1 MHELRVL
8 FTAVDDESYLVQLTD
23 TEGTKLGVEVAFAP
37 FLSEEDFDDLRWYL
51 EEYMDLPDGGA
62 VVRAKRIEER
72 LEEWGCKLHNAIFG
86 VKENCD
92 LKELLLS
99 APAPR
104 ELTIATE
111 HPALLRLPWE
121 LIADTAG
128 SLAQRVSIRRQLD
141 KRKSCELRVVG
152 LPLRILYIVSRP
164 GDAGFID
171 PRLTIKALF
180 DALDPLGA
188 NVRVDFCRPPTL
200 ERMEEML
207 SDAKNANAP
216 YGIIHFD
223 GHGSFDTERQI
234 GVLCFEKD
242 DDDSGKS
249 ETYLVPA
256 DRLGEILS
264 DHRVPLVVLEACRS
278 AAVTGNAI
286 SRSVAPRLIRSGAGS
301 VLSMSH
307 AVHVEAARRLLDRFY
322 RELVRG
328 ATVGHAVAEGRRA
341 LNASRA
347 RWIEYGPRGRTVEL
361 CDWFLPQLYQRAAD
375 DVFVP
380 LEVTTPEH
388 AQEFDL
394 FLSHQHNDSDRVEV
408 LARELV
414 EKHGL
419 RVWLDK
425 WECRP
430 GKLRPQCE
438 KGIRASR
445 FTVVVGSKTALKSKW
460 VQWEIRKHKSF
471 NRKGD
476 RLLPIKFEKLDLPP
490 KLDELLWVDFTIP
503 ALDAENAARLARLIR
518 STDAED
524 TRRSRGFRSPAMQ
537 RHESGPFPPPPQYG
551 FHGRAREL
559 HHLERLFRS
568 HRGIVLHAMGGMGK
582 TAIATEAAH
591 WWTRSGLFRDGA
603 CFISFE
609 QFASAD
615 RAVQVLGAYLE
626 GPIFDQLPAAGQRR
640 RVLEAFREKDVL
652 MVWDNFESALP
663 QFNVAPYQDSP
674 YTEGERGLLFELF
687 QDLTTGAGKGRLLV
701 TCRPCHTGLPGAL
714 PYELHGLARP
724 DSLWLL
730 SNILKRDGISI
741 GEGHLT
747 RERIDLL
754 LNDLTDHPLSL
765 ELVGPHLRTLTPEAI
780 RADFTKLLKKFE
792 QDAPEGRN
800 QSLLASL
807 EFSRKHLSSA
817 ARDALPWLGLFR
829 GGVFEDNLLV
839 VSQLTPEAWEPIRCE
854 LEGIALVRK
863 EEDISINGRPF
874 LRFHP
879 TLAFASTDSALA
891 ETSEVRERFIGVY
904 LAFMRMLDRMLDG
917 SESRAALEVLA
928 REEANYRTA
937 VHWAV
942 VDREFRAAAALGH
955 TFHNFLKRLNRLREC
970 DAWVRFLRDATAS
983 QGFTE
988 QAADYEREHALTQ
1001 YAQGDPRSAVEQIQ
1015 ALVER
1020 LRRTTEFDPA
1030 FQLALATRDWGKM
1043 LDEAGASIQAVP
1055 ILQEAV
1061 GRWEKLVERAVGRS
1075 WKALLDA
1082 EHYANAKVELGNLS
1096 TAMSYLAYA
1105 FMGVGWLDEALATAE
1120 AALEITQKLGHQKN
1134 ISSGHIQCANIL
1146 MHAGRYDEADARYNM
1161 ALVAARNAGD
1171 KGLEGGSS

>member
-1 MHELRVL
+1 M
-8 FTAVDDESYLVQLTD
+8 
-23 TEGTKLGVEVAFAP
+23 
-37 FLSEEDFDDLRWYL
+37 
-51 EEYMDLPDGGA
+51 
-62 VVRAKRIEER
+62 
-72 LEEWGCKLHNAIFG
+72 
-86 VKENCD
+86 
-92 LKELLLS
+92 
-99 APAPR
+99 
-104 ELTIATE
+104 
-111 HPALLRLPWE
+111 
-121 LIADTAG
+121 
-128 SLAQRVSIRRQLD
+128 
-141 KRKSCELRVVG
+141 
-152 LPLRILYIVSRP
+152 
-164 GDAGFID
+164 
-171 PRLTIKALF
+171 
-180 DALDPLGA
+180 
-188 NVRVDFCRPPTL
+188 
-200 ERMEEML
+200 
-207 SDAKNANAP
+207 
-216 YGIIHFD
+216 
-223 GHGSFDTERQI
+223 
-234 GVLCFEKD
+234 
-242 DDDSGKS
+242 
-249 ETYLVPA
+249 
-256 DRLGEILS
+256 
-264 DHRVPLVVLEACRS
+264 
-278 AAVTGNAI
+278 
-286 SRSVAPRLIRSGAGS
+286 
-301 VLSMSH
+301 
-307 AVHVEAARRLLDRFY
+307 
-322 RELVRG
+322 
-328 ATVGHAVAEGRRA
+328 
-341 LNASRA
+341 
-347 RWIEYGPRGRTVEL
+347 
-361 CDWFLPQLYQRAAD
+361 
-375 DVFVP
+375 P

-582 TAIATEAAH
+582 TRATEAAH

-754 LNDLTDHPLSL
+754 LNDLPTTHFRSNLS
-765 ELVGPHLRTLTPEAI
+765 VRICARSHRRP
-780 RADFTKLLKKFE
+780 
-792 QDAPEGRN
+792 
-800 QSLLASL
+800 
-807 EFSRKHLSSA
+807 SA
-817 ARDALPWLGLFR
+817 
-829 GGVFEDNLLV
+829 
-839 VSQLTPEAWEPIRCE
+839 
-854 LEGIALVRK
+854 
-863 EEDISINGRPF
+863 
-874 LRFHP
+874 P
-879 TLAFASTDSALA
+879 TLRSSLKNSNRMPPKGGTNSIGFPGILPKTLKLRRARCAALA
-891 ETSEVRERFIGVY
+891 GPFQRWGVRG
-904 LAFMRMLDRMLDG
+904 
-917 SESRAALEVLA
+917 
-928 REEANYRTA
+928 
-937 VHWAV
+937 
-942 VDREFRAAAALGH
+942 
-955 TFHNFLKRLNRLREC
+955 
-970 DAWVRFLRDATAS
+970 
-983 QGFTE
+983 Q
-988 QAADYEREHALTQ
+988 
-1001 YAQGDPRSAVEQIQ
+1001 SAC
-1015 ALVER
+1015 R
-1020 LRRTTEFDPA
+1020 
-1030 FQLALATRDWGKM
+1030 
-1043 LDEAGASIQAVP
+1043 
-1055 ILQEAV
+1055 
-1061 GRWEKLVERAVGRS
+1061 
-1075 WKALLDA
+1075 
-1082 EHYANAKVELGNLS
+1082 
-1096 TAMSYLAYA
+1096 
-1105 FMGVGWLDEALATAE
+1105 
-1120 AALEITQKLGHQKN
+1120 
-1134 ISSGHIQCANIL
+1134 
-1146 MHAGRYDEADARYNM
+1146 
-1161 ALVAARNAGD
+1161 
-1171 KGLEGGSS
+1171 

>member
-1 MHELRVL
+1 
-8 FTAVDDESYLVQLTD
+8 
-23 TEGTKLGVEVAFAP
+23 
-37 FLSEEDFDDLRWYL
+37 
-51 EEYMDLPDGGA
+51 
-62 VVRAKRIEER
+62 
-72 LEEWGCKLHNAIFG
+72 
-86 VKENCD
+86 
-92 LKELLLS
+92 
-99 APAPR
+99 
-104 ELTIATE
+104 
-111 HPALLRLPWE
+111 
-121 LIADTAG
+121 
-128 SLAQRVSIRRQLD
+128 
-141 KRKSCELRVVG
+141 
-152 LPLRILYIVSRP
+152 
-164 GDAGFID
+164 
-171 PRLTIKALF
+171 
-180 DALDPLGA
+180 
-188 NVRVDFCRPPTL
+188 
-200 ERMEEML
+200 
-207 SDAKNANAP
+207 
-216 YGIIHFD
+216 
-223 GHGSFDTERQI
+223 
-234 GVLCFEKD
+234 
-242 DDDSGKS
+242 
-249 ETYLVPA
+249 
-256 DRLGEILS
+256 
-264 DHRVPLVVLEACRS
+264 
-278 AAVTGNAI
+278 
-286 SRSVAPRLIRSGAGS
+286 
-301 VLSMSH
+301 MSH

-328 ATVGHAVAEGRRA
+328 ATVGHAVAEGRKA

-347 RWIEYGPRGRTVEL
+347 RWIEYGPMGRTVEL
-361 CDWFLPQLYQRAAD
+361 RDWFLPQLYQRAAD
-375 DVFVP
+375 DTFVP
-380 LEVTTPEH
+380 PDVIAPQQVREL
-388 AQEFDL
+388 DL
-394 FLSHQHNDSDRVEV
+394 FLSHQHNDSDRVEA
-408 LARELV
+408 LARQLV

-430 GKLRPQCE
+430 GKLKSQCE
-438 KGIRASR
+438 MGIRDSR

-460 VQWEIRKHKSF
+460 VQWEIRKHNSF
-471 NRKGD
+471 NPKGG

-490 KLDELLWVDFTIP
+490 KLDELLWVDFTDP
-503 ALDAENAARLARLIR
+503 AQDAANAARLAKLIR

-524 TRRSRGFRSPAMQ
+524 ARFSRGFRSPA
-537 RHESGPFPPPPQYG
+537 RKRDESGPFPSPPQYG

-582 TAIATEAAH
+582 TALATEAAH

-603 CFISFE
+603 CFMSFE

-615 RAVQVLGAYLE
+615 RVVQVLGTYLE
-626 GPIFDQLPAAGQRR
+626 GPMFDQIPAAGQRR
-640 RVLEAFREKDVL
+640 RVLEVFRERDVL
-652 MVWDNFESALP
+652 IVWDNFESALP
-663 QFNVAPYQDSP
+663 QFNVAPDQDNP
-674 YTEGERGLLFELF
+674 YTAVERKLLSELFE
-687 QDLTTGAGKGRLLV
+687 DLTTGAGKGRLLV
-701 TCRPCHTGLPGAL
+701 TCRPGHTGFPGAL

-754 LNDLTDHPLSL
+754 LNDLADHPLSL

-800 QSLLASL
+800 QSLFASL

-829 GGVFEDNLLV
+829 GGVFEDNLLD
-839 VSQLTPEAWEPIRCE
+839 VSQLTPEAWEPICSE

-891 ETSEVRERFIGVY
+891 ETPGVRERFIGVY

-917 SESRAALEVLA
+917 SQSRAALEILT
-928 REEANYRTA
+928 REGANYRTA

-942 VDREFRAAAALGH
+942 IDRKLQAAATLGH
-955 TFHNFLKRLNRLREC
+955 TFHNFLKRSNRLREC
-970 DAWVRFLRDATAS
+970 DAWVRFLRDATAR

-988 QAADYEREHALTQ
+988 EAADYEREHALTQ
-1001 YAQGDPRSAVEQIQ
+1001 YAQGDPKGAVEQIQ

-1020 LRRTTEFDPA
+1020 LRRTTEFDPT
-1030 FQLALATRDWGKM
+1030 FQLALAIRDWGKM

-1061 GRWEKLVERAVGRS
+1061 GRWEKLVERAGGRS

-1082 EHYANAKVELGNLS
+1082 EHYANAKAELGNLS

-1105 FMGVGWLDEALATAE
+1105 LMGVRGLDEALAIAE

-1146 MHAGRYDEADARYNM
+1146 MDAGRYDEANVRYKL
-1161 ALVAARNAGD
+1161 ALVAARDAGD
-1171 KGLEGGSS
+1171 RGLEGGILQNLGSLAYDRDQFDRAEHLCRKSLRVFQVAGDHRAIMRAYELLGRVELKAGRLAEARAWWKKSGELAKQLGDQRGLSSVAQNLGIVCQEEGEAARARGEEPAARRHFEEALRSVAESLEIEQSLGNKPGEAASLGQLAQIHLHIADLDAAEFHAQEARKICESLGLKEAWMAYGTLSEIAEARGDTKAAAEWDQKRGGLRLELYRRIRGGFPPEMIRSLHGLTIACARAGCGDGKFGHAEEAALAQLDELPAPFPDFVAFLRQIATGQPPSIPNGLPPELRQLLEAAEQAVGKGRP